1 MKKRNLITLLLVAV
15 LAISTLCLAAC
26 DNDEDNT
33 KPVEYTVTFDY
44 GDGKV
49 ETAKIKGGE
58 KVNEPD
64 APVKDNYDFKGWY
77 NGEVKYD
84 FDTPV
89 NKDLTLTAKWELSA
103 PTTHIVTFDTDGGSE
118 IESRV
123 VNHNENTYKPI
134 NPTRGGYCFDGWYVG
149 DKKYDFLSNITDDIT
164 IKAKWISVSE
174 ANEAFAKALAAD
186 YSNFTS
192 ANKIYDAENSYTDV
206 FKQAG
211 NLAYW
216 ETGSALYEDHFVIFD
231 DNGYMLAM
239 YYLNGD
245 QWTKSNLSSYAD
257 FVLALDLDDISVD
270 DVEYCEGVY
279 NVAPESVASVIYA
292 LFRSTESYE
301 DFYIKIDNEH
311 ITEVGGTL
319 SGGDVK
325 QEQTFFAYGET
336 EIEMPNLPAVNVQV
350 ETKNKDAEE
359 GVALNAS
366 ELIGFMFN
374 VKVEGKAFEIA
385 LDMVDFGD
393 LDLTAPTKGTYTV
406 TLTFE
411 TWDGVK
417 HTETATISVI
427 AVQAE
432 ETFADIFAK
441 DYSNVTISYKNGSS
455 ITTYKHIDNLYQYTA
470 SGIDY
475 YLFSEA
481 DGSLTRYRSNNSLKA
496 EKNQWLALARLEMI
510 FALNSDL
517 FLQIDETNVYEAK
530 NNEVLEQVILKN
542 MLLKTAKLNKMRDYS
557 ISLTVTAGRVS
568 EIVFKYYYVGA
579 SASPTAS
586 NGTLRTTV
594 YQLSDYGT
602 TNVTIPE
609 EILAQRTPATTSADV
624 IAEDKKY
631 IA

>member
-1 MKKRNLITLLLVAV
+1 MKKRNLITLLLIAV

-26 DNDEDNT
+26 DNDDNT
-33 KPVEYTVTFDY
+33 KPVEYTVTFNY

-58 KVNEPD
+58 KVSEPN
-64 APVKDNYDFKGWY
+64 APVKDDYDFKGWY

-123 VNHNENTYKPI
+123 VNHNDNTYKPI

-174 ANEAFAKALAAD
+174 ANAAFAKALAAD

-216 ETGSALYEDHFVIFD
+216 ETGSALYEDHIVIFD

-257 FVLALDLDDISVD
+257 FVLALDLDDISVE

-279 NVAPESVASVIYA
+279 YVAPESVASVIYA

-336 EIEMPNLPAVNVQV
+336 EIVMPNLPAVNVQV
-350 ETKNKDAEE
+350 ETKNKVAEE

-385 LDMVDFGD
+385 SDMVDFGD
-393 LDLTAPTKGTYTV
+393 LDLTAPTKGNYTV

-417 HTETATISVI
+417 HTKTATVDVI
-427 AVQAE
+427 AVQVE
-432 ETFADIFAK
+432 ESFADIFAK
-441 DYSNVTISYKNGSS
+441 DYSNVTLTKGSTVYKYVNKVFTGP
-455 ITTYKHIDNLYQYTA
+455 NA
-470 SGIDY
+470 Y
-475 YLFSEA
+475 YFIEE
-481 DGSLTRYRSNNSLKA
+481 DGSLTKYQATTFA
-496 EKNQWLALARLEMI
+496 ENKNAYVSFPRLDML
-510 FALNSDL
+510 FALNPEV
-517 FLQIDETNVYEAK
+517 FQQVEGTNVYTAK
-530 NNEVLEQVILKN
+530 NIEEIKPIIQKHLGMKSYVLDETK
-542 MLLKTAKLNKMRDYS
+542 DYS
-557 ISLTVTAGRVS
+557 ISLTVSLGRITNISV
-568 EIVFKYYYVGA
+568 KYTYTSFNKPNVNDTSYV
-579 SASPTAS
+579 
-586 NGTLRTTV
+586 
-594 YQLSDYGT
+594 LSDFGT
-602 TNVTIPE
+602 TEFTVPD

>member
-1 MKKRNLITLLLVAV
+1 MKKRNLITLLLIAV

-26 DNDEDNT
+26 DNDDNT
-33 KPVEYTVTFDY
+33 KPVEYTVTFNY

-58 KVNEPD
+58 KVSEPD

-174 ANEAFAKALAAD
+174 ANAAFAKALAAD

-216 ETGSALYEDHFVIFD
+216 ETGTELYEDHIVIFD

-279 NVAPESVASVIYA
+279 NVAPESVSAVIYA

-417 HTETATISVI
+417 HKETATVNVT
-427 AVQAE
+427 AVQVA
-432 ETFADIFAK
+432 ETFANIFAK
-441 DYSNVTISYKNGSS
+441 DYSNVTLTKGSIVYKYVN
-455 ITTYKHIDNLYQYTA
+455 KVFTA
-470 SGIDY
+470 PNAY
-475 YLFSEA
+475 YFIEE
-481 DGSLTRYRSNNSLKA
+481 DGSLTKYHATTFTENKNSYFA
-496 EKNQWLALARLEMI
+496 FPRLDML
-510 FALNSDL
+510 FALNPEV
-517 FLQIDETNVYEAK
+517 FQQVEGTNVYTAK
-530 NNEVLEQVILKN
+530 NIEEIKPIIQKHFGMKSYVLDDTK
-542 MLLKTAKLNKMRDYS
+542 DYS
-557 ISLTVTAGRVS
+557 ISLTVSLGRITNISV
-568 EIVFKYYYVGA
+568 KYTYTSFNKPNVNDTSYV
-579 SASPTAS
+579 
-586 NGTLRTTV
+586 
-594 YQLSDYGT
+594 LSDFGT
-602 TNVTIPE
+602 TEFTVPD
-609 EILAQRTPATTSADV
+609 EILAKRTPATTSADV
-624 IAEDKKY
+624 IAEDKKC

>member
-1 MKKRNLITLLLVAV
+1 MKKRNLITLLLIAV

-26 DNDEDNT
+26 DNDDNT
-33 KPVEYTVTFDY
+33 KPVEYTVTFNY

-58 KVNEPD
+58 KVSEPD
-64 APVKDNYDFKGWY
+64 APVKDDYDFKGWY

-103 PTTHIVTFDTDGGSE
+103 PTTHVVTFDTDGGSE

-216 ETGSALYEDHFVIFD
+216 ETGSALYEDHIVIFD

-257 FVLALDLDDISVD
+257 FVLALDLDDISVE

-279 NVAPESVASVIYA
+279 YVAPESVASVIYA

-336 EIEMPNLPAVNVQV
+336 EIVMPNLPAVNVQV

-406 TLTFE
+406 TLTFD

-417 HTETATISVI
+417 HTETATVNVT
-427 AVQAE
+427 AVQVA

-441 DYSNVTISYKNGSS
+441 DYSNVTLTKDSTVYKYVNKVFTGP
-455 ITTYKHIDNLYQYTA
+455 NA
-470 SGIDY
+470 Y
-475 YLFSEA
+475 YFIEE
-481 DGSLTRYRSNNSLKA
+481 DGSLTKYHATTFSENKNSYFA
-496 EKNQWLALARLEMI
+496 FPRLDML
-510 FALNSDL
+510 FALNSEL
-517 FLQIDETNVYEAK
+517 FQQVGDTNVYTAK
-530 NNEVLEQVILKN
+530 NIEEIKPIIQKHFG
-542 MLLKTAKLNKMRDYS
+542 LKTYVLDETKDYS
-557 ISLTVTAGRVS
+557 ISLTVSLGRISNIQLKYAYIMGSTSRDNTS
-568 EIVFKYYYVGA
+568 EYV
-579 SASPTAS
+579 
-586 NGTLRTTV
+586 
-594 YQLSDYGT
+594 LSDFGT
-602 TNVTIPE
+602 TEFTVPD
-609 EILAQRTPATTSADV
+609 EILAKRTPATTSADV
-624 IAEDKKY
+624 IAEDKKC

>member
-26 DNDEDNT
+26 NNDEDNT

-123 VNHNENTYKPI
+123 VNHNANTYKPI

-174 ANEAFAKALAAD
+174 ANAAFAKALAAD

-257 FVLALDLDDISVD
+257 FVLALDLDDISVE

-279 NVAPESVASVIYA
+279 YVAPESVSSVIYA

-359 GVALNAS
+359 GVALNA
-366 ELIGFMFN
+366 F
-374 VKVEGKAFEIA
+374 
-385 LDMVDFGD
+385 
-393 LDLTAPTKGTYTV
+393 Y
-406 TLTFE
+406 
-411 TWDGVK
+411 
-417 HTETATISVI
+417 
-427 AVQAE
+427 VQC
-432 ETFADIFAK
+432 
-441 DYSNVTISYKNGSS
+441 
-455 ITTYKHIDNLYQYTA
+455 
-470 SGIDY
+470 
-475 YLFSEA
+475 
-481 DGSLTRYRSNNSLKA
+481 
-496 EKNQWLALARLEMI
+496 
-510 FALNSDL
+510 
-517 FLQIDETNVYEAK
+517 
-530 NNEVLEQVILKN
+530 
-542 MLLKTAKLNKMRDYS
+542 
-557 ISLTVTAGRVS
+557 
-568 EIVFKYYYVGA
+568 
-579 SASPTAS
+579 
-586 NGTLRTTV
+586 
-594 YQLSDYGT
+594 
-602 TNVTIPE
+602 
-609 EILAQRTPATTSADV
+609 
-624 IAEDKKY
+624 
-631 IA
+631 

>member
-1 MKKRNLITLLLVAV
+1 MKKRNLITLLLIAV

-26 DNDEDNT
+26 DNDDNT
-33 KPVEYTVTFDY
+33 KPVEYTVTFNY

-58 KVNEPD
+58 KVSEPD
-64 APVKDNYDFKGWY
+64 APVKDDYDFKGWY

-103 PTTHIVTFDTDGGSE
+103 PTTHVVTFDTDGGSE

-216 ETGSALYEDHFVIFD
+216 ETGSALYEDHIVIFD

-257 FVLALDLDDISVD
+257 FVLALDLDDISVE

-279 NVAPESVASVIYA
+279 YVAPESVASVIYA

-336 EIEMPNLPAVNVQV
+336 EIEMPKLPAVNVQV

-406 TLTFE
+406 TLTFD

-417 HTETATISVI
+417 HTETATVNVT
-427 AVQAE
+427 AVQVA

-441 DYSNVTISYKNGSS
+441 DYSNVTLTKDSTVYKYVNKVFTGP
-455 ITTYKHIDNLYQYTA
+455 NA
-470 SGIDY
+470 Y
-475 YLFSEA
+475 YFIEE
-481 DGSLTRYRSNNSLKA
+481 DGSLTKYHATTFSENKNSYFA
-496 EKNQWLALARLEMI
+496 FPRLDML
-510 FALNSDL
+510 FALNSEL
-517 FLQIDETNVYEAK
+517 FQQVGDTNVYTAK
-530 NNEVLEQVILKN
+530 NIEEIKPIIQKHFG
-542 MLLKTAKLNKMRDYS
+542 LKTYVLDETKDYS
-557 ISLTVTAGRVS
+557 ISLTVSLGRISNIQLKYAYIMGSTSRDNTS
-568 EIVFKYYYVGA
+568 EYV
-579 SASPTAS
+579 
-586 NGTLRTTV
+586 
-594 YQLSDYGT
+594 LSDFGT
-602 TNVTIPE
+602 TEFTVPD
-609 EILAQRTPATTSADV
+609 EILAKRTPATTSADV
-624 IAEDKKY
+624 IAEDKKC

>member
-26 DNDEDNT
+26 NNDEDNT

-103 PTTHIVTFDTDGGSE
+103 PTTHIVTLDTDGGSE

-134 NPTRGGYCFDGWYVG
+134 NPTRDGYCFDGWYVG
-149 DKKYDFLSNITDDIT
+149 DKMYDFLSNITDDIT

-174 ANEAFAKALAAD
+174 ANAAFAKALAAD

-279 NVAPESVASVIYA
+279 YVAPESVASVIYA

-336 EIEMPNLPAVNVQV
+336 EIVMPNLPAVNVQV

-385 LDMVDFGD
+385 SDMVDFGD

-417 HTETATISVI
+417 HTETATVNVT
-427 AVQAE
+427 AVQVA

-441 DYSNVTISYKNGSS
+441 DYSNVTLKKGSIVYKYVNKVFTGP
-455 ITTYKHIDNLYQYTA
+455 NA
-470 SGIDY
+470 Y
-475 YLFSEA
+475 YFIEE
-481 DGSLTRYRSNNSLKA
+481 DGSLTKYHATTFAENKNSYFA
-496 EKNQWLALARLEMI
+496 FPRLDML
-510 FALNSDL
+510 FALNPEV
-517 FLQIDETNVYEAK
+517 FQQVEGTNVYTAK
-530 NNEVLEQVILKN
+530 NIEEIKPIIQKHLGMKSYVLDETK
-542 MLLKTAKLNKMRDYS
+542 DYS
-557 ISLTVTAGRVS
+557 ISLTVSLGRISNIQLKYAYITGSTSRDNTS
-568 EIVFKYYYVGA
+568 EYV
-579 SASPTAS
+579 
-586 NGTLRTTV
+586 
-594 YQLSDYGT
+594 LSDFGT
-602 TNVTIPE
+602 TEFTVPD